1 MDISR
6 VSLFY
11 TLVMLVV
18 IPIEVFVGILVL
30 KQNTQSVKN
39 RYFALFALLTA
50 FFSATNYFA
59 DVITRP
65 ELAIL
70 DLRLYFISTS
80 LITVVIFLFLFV
92 FPQEIKVKS
101 WIRNTLAIAGSIAA
115 ILSATPL
122 IVQDVEIKTWGS
134 NVVGGPLFMP
144 YNLINL
150 VGLIGFC
157 VFLIR
162 TIRRSKG
169 NARRQLRLLAWGFA
183 IFFVVNLV
191 VNVIMPIV
199 TGTAQY
205 ARYGGYASAVF
216 VAFATYAIVAQHLFD
231 IRVVIRRTVI
241 FATLLSFVFIVYAA
255 IILLFTTIFQE
266 RTTTVNSFIAN
277 LIAALLIGFSFEPLQ
292 RWISERTD
300 KWLFKKEYEQQSVL
314 KELSEK
320 LNNVIAMDEAIE
332 TVMHVMA
339 KVLHLHHAVTYVFQQ
354 AEHGGQAIKRIKQIG
369 YAATQRLILED
380 KDFTID
386 YFCHHPQTVLLSDIQ
401 LELEREKVLIND
413 KKHPEEYK
421 SLSEFIR
428 AHAIKAAMYKKLESM
443 DIAVAMPLWLKEQP
457 IGLILLSG
465 KQSDSNF
472 TSVDMTL
479 LGLVADQA
487 ISSIQKAKL
496 YEGDQMKSEFVS
508 IASHELLTPISAIEG
523 YLSMIL
529 DEHIAGNNLDD
540 QTKDY
545 LGKCFASAKRLSM
558 LVKDLLSVS
567 RIESGKMKI
576 EPQQLNLQKTIQDTV
591 DQLRFVAEE
600 KKVTLIFEAPNPPLP
615 FAWADPDRTA
625 QVMVNLVSNAI
636 KYNRP
641 ENGTVTITT
650 SLNKHDHLITTSVTD
665 TGMGMNREQM
675 SHLFEKFY
683 RIDSKQTMG
692 ILGTGLGLYI
702 TKSIVERMGG
712 SINVQSTP
720 EKGSTFSFSVP
731 VLQVENAV
739 PKAE

>member
-1 MDISR
+1 M
-6 VSLFY
+6 
-11 TLVMLVV
+11 
-18 IPIEVFVGILVL
+18 
-30 KQNTQSVKN
+30 
-39 RYFALFALLTA
+39 
-50 FFSATNYFA
+50 
-59 DVITRP
+59 
-65 ELAIL
+65 
-70 DLRLYFISTS
+70 
-80 LITVVIFLFLFV
+80 
-92 FPQEIKVKS
+92 
-101 WIRNTLAIAGSIAA
+101 
-115 ILSATPL
+115 
-122 IVQDVEIKTWGS
+122 
-134 NVVGGPLFMP
+134 
-144 YNLINL
+144 
-150 VGLIGFC
+150 
-157 VFLIR
+157 
-162 TIRRSKG
+162 
-169 NARRQLRLLAWGFA
+169 
-183 IFFVVNLV
+183 
-191 VNVIMPIV
+191 
-199 TGTAQY
+199 
-205 ARYGGYASAVF
+205 
-216 VAFATYAIVAQHLFD
+216 
-231 IRVVIRRTVI
+231 
-241 FATLLSFVFIVYAA
+241 
-255 IILLFTTIFQE
+255 
-266 RTTTVNSFIAN
+266 
-277 LIAALLIGFSFEPLQ
+277 
-292 RWISERTD
+292 
-300 KWLFKKEYEQQSVL
+300 
-314 KELSEK
+314 
-320 LNNVIAMDEAIE
+320 
-332 TVMHVMA
+332 
-339 KVLHLHHAVTYVFQQ
+339 
-354 AEHGGQAIKRIKQIG
+354 
-369 YAATQRLILED
+369 
-380 KDFTID
+380 
-386 YFCHHPQTVLLSDIQ
+386 
-401 LELEREKVLIND
+401 IND